1 MADDMRTETADVIV
15 VGGGGAGLTAAI
27 FARVAGARVVL
38 LEKNDR
44 LGGAT
49 QLCVGTYTASGT
61 RLQKACGIADSVE
74 LHMQDMLR
82 VVGRQAESEPP
93 GLRRAMAEEA
103 AELLDW
109 LTSLGMTFYGPVLE
123 KPNSAA
129 RMHTILPNAD
139 AFIYFLEREA
149 RRVGVHIRLGA
160 SVTRLQTTD
169 GRVTGVEVGTA
180 GRSRSFQARSVIL
193 TTGDFSA
200 SPEWRGRFAP
210 EMTGIDGLA
219 PTSTGDGHRMG
230 EALGATIRDEIFFY
244 GPNLRFTPPPAKGLL
259 SRLPPYR
266 LFTRLMAWALDTLP
280 PAVLRPFMM
289 SFVTTYL
296 SPEPSLFENGA
307 ILVNR
312 NGERFAEELEGPNL
326 ALAAQPDKLG
336 YIVFDD
342 ALARKFNRFP
352 FFVST
357 APGVAYAYFD
367 DYRRYRP
374 DIYHRGESIAALAQS
389 IGVPPENLAR
399 TITERNAA
407 LGSGPGPKPP
417 GISAGPFHALGPVQS
432 WIVLTD
438 GSLTTDLSQRVLR
451 SDGSPIEGLFAAGA
465 VGQGGIVLP
474 GHGTHLAWAF
484 VSGRR
489 AGIEAAKATGDDTGR
504 HRPPLPRDGGHDR

>member
-1 MADDMRTETADVIV
+1 MQNDNRTETTDVIV

-27 FARVAGARVVL
+27 FARTAGSRVVL
-38 LEKNDR
+38 LEKSSR

-49 QLCVGTYTASGT
+49 QLCVGTYTAAGT
-61 RLQKACGIADSVE
+61 KLQQARNISDSVD
-74 LHMQDMLR
+74 LHMQDMLE
-82 VVGRQAESEPP
+82 VLGEQAENEAP

-139 AFIYFLEREA
+139 AFIYFLEKEA
-149 RRVGVHIRLGA
+149 RRVGVDIRLNA
-160 SVTRLQTTD
+160 PVTRLLTSE
-169 GRVTGVEVGTA
+169 GRVTGVAVQTG
-180 GRSRSFQARSVIL
+180 GQSHLLHARSVIL

-200 SPEWRGRFAP
+200 SSKWRGRFAP
-210 EMTGIDGLA
+210 QMTDIDGLA
-219 PTSTGDGHRMG
+219 PTSEGDGHRMG
-230 EALGATIRDEIFFY
+230 EELGATIRDNIFFY
-244 GPNLRFTPPPAKGLL
+244 GPNLRFTPPPSKGLL
-259 SRLPPYR
+259 TRLPPYR
-266 LFTRLMAWALDTLP
+266 VFTGIMSWALDALP
-280 PAVLRPFMM
+280 QAILRPFMM

-312 NGERFAEELEGPNL
+312 NGERFAEELDGPNF
-326 ALAAQPDKLG
+326 ALATQPDKSG

-342 ALARKFNRFP
+342 TLARKFTRFP
-352 FFVST
+352 YFIST
-357 APGVAYAYFD
+357 APGVAYAYFN
-367 DYRRYRP
+367 DYKRYRP
-374 DIYHRGESIAALAQS
+374 DIYHRGETIEALAAS
-389 IGVPPENLAR
+389 IGLPAEKLAKAVAD
-399 TITERNAA
+399 RNAA
-407 LGSGPGPKPP
+407 LPETHNRPKPP
-417 GISAGPFHALGPVQS
+417 TISTGPFHALGPVKS

-438 GSLTTDLSQRVLR
+438 GSLMTDPKQHVVRI
-451 SDGSPIEGLFAAGA
+451 DGSVIEGLFAAGA

-489 AGIEAAKATGDDTGR
+489 AGIEAAI
-504 HRPPLPRDGGHDR
+504 